1 MKADSHPTRGDV
13 LRTILTAP
21 VAFAAVAGSAAVAQT
36 KAPKSAVHYQ
46 DSPKNGQQC
55 SGCRFFT
62 AGSSPTANG
71 TCQIVQGAI
80 SPKGWCSSFAPKS

>member
-1 MKADSHPTRGDV
+1 MNVNSRPSRNDA
-13 LRTILTAP
+13 LRILVTAP
-21 VAFAAVAGSAAVAQT
+21 AALATLASGTAMAQA

-55 SGCRFFT
+55 SGCRFFI
-62 AGSSPTANG
+62 ASGSGNG
-71 TCQIVQGAI
+71 QCQIVQGAI